1 MVEPTRMI
9 KSTFSRTVADG
20 VRTSLSRFAVP
31 LIALVLFATYSFVI
45 PDIFF
50 TWGNVRAM
58 LNSQAIVLLL
68 ALATTIPVRAGDL
81 DFSPAAVMT
90 GSGATLAA
98 SFAAGVPWQLAVL
111 LSLCFG
117 LAVGAIHAFFIVKL
131 GVDAFVM
138 TLGSLIAL
146 GGYAYLVTGSRVLV
160 DVPQEIIAFATTP
173 LFGLP
178 SATWYGW
185 VLIFVVWYVYEKTP
199 VGRYLLFTGGSRDA
213 ARLAGV
219 RAGLVRTLALFSSA
233 LICSFAGVV
242 LVGQFASLDPSIGPS
257 YLLQPATAVFLGATT
272 IQVGRYNAWGTVFAL
287 YLLVIG
293 VTGLQLLGAT
303 QWLNSVFNGVAL
315 VIAIT
320 VARIAQMRHGS

>member
-1 MVEPTRMI
+1 MAASTRTLNAALT
-9 KSTFSRTVADG
+9 SGFAGG
-20 VRTSLSRFAVP
+20 VRTTLSRYAVP
-31 LIALVLFATYSFVI
+31 LIAVLLFATYSFVI
-45 PDIFF
+45 PEIFF

-58 LNSQAIVLLL
+58 VNSQAIVLLL
-68 ALATTIPVRAGDL
+68 ALATTVPVRAGDL

-90 GSGATLAA
+90 GAGATLAA
-98 SFAAGVPWQLAVL
+98 SFGAGAPWQLAVTL
-111 LSLCFG
+111 AMCFG
-117 LAVGAIHAFFIVKL
+117 LVVGAIHAFFIVKV

-146 GGYAYLVTGSRVLV
+146 GGFAYLITGSRVLV
-160 DVPQEIIAFATTP
+160 DIPSEIIAFATAP

-178 SATWYGW
+178 LATWYGW
-185 VLIFVVWYVYEKTP
+185 VLIFIVWYVYERTP
-199 VGRYLLFTGGSRDA
+199 AGRYLLFTGGSREA

-219 RAGLVRTLALFSSA
+219 RIGIVRTLALFSSA
-233 LICSFAGVV
+233 LICSFAGIV

-293 VTGLQLLGAT
+293 VTGLQLMGAT

-315 VIAIT
+315 IIAIT
-320 VARIAQMRHGS
+320 VARLAQARHAS